1 MYKNITDLQDMGRK
15 MDWPYPVNYGAENYS
30 ETDILILGGGLAGTA
45 AAIEAAG
52 RGATVALVDKG
63 PISYSGSGGSGVD
76 HWHEACG
83 APFCTVTPEQATQYF
98 LNTPYWGGKFT
109 MAHQRYISAV
119 ESYDA
124 LLELEKMGLPIR
136 DEAGEFEGAAFRDP
150 ETKLTVAYDYE
161 QAGVIRLK
169 GGAKMKP
176 LMKKECDRLG
186 VHFFEHVSATSL
198 LTRDGKTGPGA
209 TVIGATGVN
218 LRTGEFYIW
227 KAKAVLVATGIPQ
240 GLWVNSTEVNGGGSK
255 HWDVNCVGEG
265 QVIMARAGAQMTLM
279 ESNNTGIAGGPFRW
293 PAYGVGDW
301 SNTWYPCP
309 IVDANGKKIP
319 YIKNGKEV
327 TEWSDFFDKT
337 WPSPMKSTGAN
348 DRGGMAQLPSNL
360 PELIKQGVYELPF
373 YADMTQMDPQE
384 RRALWGLMIGNEGRT
399 NYPVYKLYSRYGFDP
414 EKDLLQL
421 PIFTPDQAL
430 TKPSWMGTN
439 VPQWRDSHRTSNC
452 AVTDWHL
459 KTTLDGLYAAG
470 LMVANNYAS
479 GAHAT
484 GRYAARNMIQYI
496 NSLSEDHPLDRLQI
510 ETEKK
515 RVYASVRRTD
525 GIGWK
530 EFKNGCCRVMQ
541 DHCTEYK
548 TDKLLRQGIQW
559 FESIRESEMP
569 MLRARNP
576 HELGKVLE
584 CYAQLECSEMTL
596 YASLA
601 RKAGTKVFDFKRTD
615 YPEFDPPEYDVFI
628 TVSCDE
634 NGNYITDKIPL
645 DYYLQAPWES
655 DFKSNYEKYASL
667 DVRIKL

>member
-1 MYKNITDLQDMGRK
+1 
-15 MDWPYPVNYGAENYS
+15 
-30 ETDILILGGGLAGTA
+30 
-45 AAIEAAG
+45 
-52 RGATVALVDKG
+52 
-63 PISYSGSGGSGVD
+63 
-76 HWHEACG
+76 
-83 APFCTVTPEQATQYF
+83 
-98 LNTPYWGGKFT
+98 
-109 MAHQRYISAV
+109 
-119 ESYDA
+119 
-124 LLELEKMGLPIR
+124 
-136 DEAGEFEGAAFRDP
+136 
-150 ETKLTVAYDYE
+150 
-161 QAGVIRLK
+161 
-169 GGAKMKP
+169 
-176 LMKKECDRLG
+176 MKKECDRLG

-327 TEWSDFFDKT
+327 TEWSEFFDKT

-615 YPEFDPPEYDVFI
+615 YPEYDPPEYDVFI

-667 DVRIKL
+667 EVRRKL